1 MIFILIAVD
10 PGRGNFSG
18 RSGIE
23 DRERNRAASDDLS
36 AERNFEDGLLSK
48 AYADVANMG
57 GRKSDAAGSS
67 GIINES

>member
-18 RSGIE
+18 RSGIK

-48 AYADVANMG
+48 AYADGANMG
-57 GRKSDAAGSS
+57 AGKSDAAGSS
-67 GIINES
+67 VIINES